1 MKKEIDPDLS
11 AEELADLILE
21 KPETTEQCGRD
32 DWLKLTGDEWVR
44 LLSELPQFA
53 DKCDWPRLANVQIGE
68 LLKAHPSL
76 ADQMPMMKY
85 IDFIDSPE

>member
-53 DKCDWPRLANVQIGE
+53 DFFRPRLIV
-68 LLKAHPSL
+68 
-76 ADQMPMMKY
+76 
-85 IDFIDSPE
+85 PEVVFQQRLQFLPVPENG